1 MWNTV
6 GKCTRENNSTP
17 TITIFIVC
25 RKVVQ
30 QVVPVVVLRVNDG
43 EVRCAEKRDAAR

>member
-6 GKCTRENNSTP
+6 GMSMLDKYNTP
-17 TITIFIVC
+17 KITIFIMFSTVLE
-25 RKVVQ
+25 
-30 QVVPVVVLRVNDG
+30 QVVPVLVSGVSDG